1 MYACFFQFFPLFIVS
16 LVGVGSYSSISPLDS
31 LGNMAH
37 PTTAFAYL
45 AGGLVFGIIMFVPIL
60 LAFKQIRLTTLR
72 QLLR

>member
-16 LVGVGSYSSISPLDS
+16 LVGVQAYSQISPLDG

-37 PTTAFAYL
+37 ASTAFAYL
-45 AGGLVFGIIMFVPIL
+45 AGGLVFGVVLFTPIL
-60 LAFKQIRLTTLR
+60 LAFKQIRITTLR